1 MIRKYF
7 AYAVLPA
14 AVAVTGC
21 AAWRAPDAD
30 LATRLPIIE
39 IGQPKPDTKE
49 YILRVPARKP
59 IPVIVT
65 FDGSFLT
72 EEGAAETA
80 IQVRQ
85 DVYLYKQWASFDGK
99 IWQRSHSIFDT
110 RLGVGLDTEGGK
122 VEIKLDEKR

>member
-39 IGQPKPDTKE
+39 IWQPKPDTKE

-59 IPVIVT
+59 IPVSVT
-65 FDGSFLT
+65 LAGSFFT
-72 EEGAAETA
+72 EDGVAVTA
-80 IQVRQ
+80 VQIRQ
-85 DVYLYKQWASFDGK
+85 DVYLYK
-99 IWQRSHSIFDT
+99 
-110 RLGVGLDTEGGK
+110 
-122 VEIKLDEKR
+122 